1 MPKPNEGPLAA
12 AALAIENELDR
23 FEHTIEELDGITIT
37 SEKTLQRAGRALQTC
52 GEHQEKLA
60 ELLPSLAAAMVSV
73 QERQSS
79 CLERTARAT
88 EMLKERFEKRSG
100 LVASLASVGNQAQEI
115 NRNGKAFLDGGTEKG
130 ASSALAEL
138 AKQLEG
144 VIADVSRVEEQA
156 KADGWSDVAREAE
169 GLKGQL
175 QSAKNRVLLA
185 HRSLQ

>member
-1 MPKPNEGPLAA
+1 MPKPTEGPLAA
-12 AALAIENELDR
+12 AALAIETELDR
-23 FEHTIEELDGITIT
+23 FEHTIDELDGIAIT
-37 SEKTLQRAGRALQTC
+37 SEKTLQRAGRALQEC
-52 GEHQEKLA
+52 AQHEEKLA
-60 ELLPSLAAAMVSV
+60 TLLPTLAAAMGNV
-73 QERQSS
+73 QERQTS

-88 EMLKERFEKRSG
+88 EKLKERFEKRSD

-115 NRNGKAFLDGGTEKG
+115 NQTGKAFLEGNAEKG
-130 ASSALAEL
+130 ASNALAEL
-138 AKQLEG
+138 AQQLEG

-175 QSAKNRVLLA
+175 QSARNRVLLA